1 MIWKDKFM
9 DKLTLQEEEVMLHIW
24 GLGDCIVKD
33 IVGKYPLPTPP
44 YTTVASIVK
53 NLERKKYVKAT
64 RQGNTYRYTP
74 LISESEYKRS
84 FMSGFVRN
92 YFKDSYKQ
100 MVSFFAKEQKIS
112 AEDLKDIMDMIE
124 KGS

>member
-1 MIWKDKFM
+1 M

-33 IVGKYPLPTPP
+33 IVGKYPLPNPP

-124 KGS
+124 KGA

>member
-1 MIWKDKFM
+1 M
-9 DKLTLQEEEVMLHIW
+9 
-24 GLGDCIVKD
+24 
-33 IVGKYPLPTPP
+33 
-44 YTTVASIVK
+44 
-53 NLERKKYVKAT
+53 KAT

-124 KGS
+124 KGA